1 MDIQTLK
8 KKNICSEISN
18 YIDEFLPFQ
27 DEHKTK
33 MECILKEIP
42 RSADVFRDYW
52 IKEVNKGNKHV
63 KFLIHDSDY
72 NIWRPA
78 KVRTCMLYRGVEDDG
93 YPVIIIEV
101 SKYKNHYYYE
111 LDSLLNRKWKIME

>member
-1 MDIQTLK
+1 MDIQTLE

-27 DEHKTK
+27 KEHQTK
-33 MECILKEIP
+33 MEYILKEIP
-42 RSADVFRDYW
+42 RSGDMFRNYW
-52 IKEVNKGNKHV
+52 IKEPNKGNDQV
-63 KFLIHDSDY
+63 KFWIYDSEY
-72 NIWRPA
+72 NIWNPA

-93 YPVIIIEV
+93 YPAILIEV
-101 SKYKNHYYYE
+101 KKYKSYYYYE